1 MDSTDMDSSNN
12 GRPQPEH
19 VREVVR
25 SAEQELRELLSRR
38 AEVMKRIGTIKQTLT
53 GLAGIFGKSV
63 LSPELSAL
71 VEGRSGSERQRGFTR
86 ACRIVLMESPGPL
99 SSRQV
104 CDELHKRFPEVLGHH
119 SSPLAS
125 VTTVLGRL
133 EDYAE
138 VGAALDSSGRRT
150 WFWIADR
157 ASNQLSPSQEPEIS
171 NSRPQ

>member
-1 MDSTDMDSSNN
+1 MDSPNN

-25 SAEQELRELLSRR
+25 SAEEELRQLLCRR

-63 LSPELSAL
+63 LSPELL
-71 VEGRSGSERQRGFTR
+71 GLIEGRTGSERQRGFTR
-86 ACRIVLMESPGPL
+86 ACRTVLMESPSPL

-104 CDELHKRFPEVLGHH
+104 CDKLHKRFPDMLEHH
-119 SSPLAS
+119 SNPVAS

-138 VGAALDSSGRRT
+138 VGTALDSTGRRT
-150 WFWIADR
+150 WFWIADKN
-157 ASNQLSPSQEPEIS
+157 SNQLGPPPGPEVS
-171 NSRPQ
+171 NPRPQ